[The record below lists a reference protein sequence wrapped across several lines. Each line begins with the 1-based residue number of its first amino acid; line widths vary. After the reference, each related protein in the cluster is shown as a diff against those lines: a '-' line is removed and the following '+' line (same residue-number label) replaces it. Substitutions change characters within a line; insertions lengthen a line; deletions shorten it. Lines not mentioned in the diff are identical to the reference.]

1 MKYLVSA
8 GAVVTALAGAAV
20 AADYNMACAKPGDER
35 TIELVTPGQVG
46 QSCDVRYTKAA
57 GTDISVPYHADNSDA
72 FCLAKAAEIV
82 ANLENAGYVCAPIVI
97 PVVAEAPQVVSEPGP
112 QAVSPTT
119 TAPVAQASRIAQP
132 VQQTVAQSA
141 PAPEPAPAAPTD
153 IDSVLIGQPIEDPV
167 VAEAPSNEDAALEEQ
182 MNRIL
187 GEQTASAVE
196 EERAVR
202 GPAPLTAETLEPV
215 EPGASSVSVG
225 RIVGAAPD
233 ENARPL
239 TAATP
244 VTQAALQEPAVS
256 PDPAPDPAPESAP
269 SAPQEVAPSEPAES
283 ETVAAPAEAA
293 PEPVKPAE
301 APKQARTP
309 KEIILATLN
318 AQVAAWNEGN
328 LDAFMETYWRDDKLK
343 FVSGSTVTQ
352 GWSATQKKYRER
364 YGGQGGDLGRLSL
377 DKTDFVQVTDDV
389 AIVTG
394 RFNLVKDEEASNGTF
409 SLVMKRID
417 GMWRIAHDH
426 TNPDVKPA
434 Q

>member
-1 MKYLVSA
+1 MKVLVST
-8 GAVVTALAGAAV
+8 GAVATVMFGAMAGAAV

-57 GTDISVPYHADNSDA
+57 GAEISVPYHADNSDA

-82 ANLENAGYVCAPIVI
+82 ANLETAGYACAPIVT
-97 PVVAEAPQVVSEPGP
+97 PVVAEAPQAVT
-112 QAVSPTT
+112 QA
-119 TAPVAQASRIAQP
+119 TAQVAQAPASAQP
-132 VQQTVAQSA
+132 IQQTVAQL
-141 PAPEPAPAAPTD
+141 EPAPVAAAD
-153 IDSVLIGQPIEDPV
+153 IDSVLIEQPVDEPV
-167 VAEAPSNEDAALEEQ
+167 IAEAPGNQDAALEEQ

-187 GEQTASAVE
+187 GEETVAAVE

-202 GPAPLTAETLEPV
+202 GPSSLTRETLEPV
-215 EPGASSVSVG
+215 EQAPSSVSVG

-239 TAATP
+239 QSATP
-244 VTQAALQEPAVS
+244 VTQAALQEPAVR
-256 PDPAPDPAPESAP
+256 PEAPAAEPQPAP
-269 SAPQEVAPSEPAES
+269 SAPKDVAPSEPAVS
-283 ETVAAPAEAA
+283 EPAATEPA
-293 PEPVKPAE
+293 PQPVKPAE
-301 APKQARTP
+301 APTQARTP
-309 KEIILATLN
+309 REIILATLN

-328 LDAFMETYWRDDKLK
+328 LDAFMETYWKDDKLK

-364 YGGQGGDLGRLSL
+364 YGGNGADLGRLSL

-394 RFNLVKDEEASNGTF
+394 RFNLVKDDAASNGTF
-409 SLVMKRID
+409 SLVMKRVD

-434 Q
+434 E